1 MRSNRAG
8 CRAGILGIAALFA
21 CACERPVERPLID
34 VPSVRD
40 SATGAATGPAARE
53 RFEAMRRESRRPV
66 VVFLGDSLTAGLSL
80 EEDQA
85 FPAVAGELLAA
96 EGLPVEVRN
105 AGVSGDTSAGGL
117 ARLDWQLRQ
126 RPDFLFLCL
135 GANDGLRGQPVAG
148 IEANLREIIER
159 SRAAGVDVVLAGI
172 RMPPNYGPE
181 YAEQFEAIYPRLAAA
196 YDLPFVPFLLEG
208 VAAEATLNLPDGIHP
223 NPEGHRIIGRTV
235 ADALAPRIR
244 ALHEGSAGAAG

>member
-1 MRSNRAG
+1 MRVIRTI
-8 CRAGILGIAALFA
+8 RRA
-21 CACERPVERPLID
+21 CAPGLAAFLVLACELPVEKPKVD
-34 VPSVRD
+34 VPPVRD
-40 SATGAATGPAARE
+40 SATGAATGAAARE
-53 RFEAMRRESRRPV
+53 HAATLRHEVWRPV

-96 EGLPVEVRN
+96 EGLPIEVRN

-126 RPDFLFLCL
+126 HPDLLFLCL

-159 SRAAGVDVVLAGI
+159 TRAAGVRVVLAGI
-172 RMPPNYGPE
+172 RIPPNYGPE
-181 YAEQFEAIYPRLAAA
+181 YADQFAAIYPRLAEA
-196 YDLPFVPFLLEG
+196 YDLPLVPFLLEG
-208 VAAEATLNLPDGIHP
+208 VAARPDLNLPDGIHP
-223 NPEGHRIIGRTV
+223 NPEGHRIVGRTV
-235 ADALAPRIR
+235 ADALAPRVR
-244 ALHEGSAGAAG
+244 ELEAAEAAAR

>member
-1 MRSNRAG
+1 MRTYRTVRRAWVP
-8 CRAGILGIAALFA
+8 ALAALLA
-21 CACERPVERPLID
+21 TACELPVEKPRVDIP
-34 VPSVRD
+34 PVRD
-40 SATGAATGPAARE
+40 SATGAATGAAARE
-53 RFEAMRRESRRPV
+53 RVAALRRESRKPV

-80 EEDQA
+80 EVAEA

-96 EGLPVEVRN
+96 EGLPIEVRN

-117 ARLDWQLRQ
+117 ERLDWQLRQ
-126 RPDFLFLCL
+126 DPDLLFLCL

-181 YAEQFEAIYPRLAAA
+181 YTEQFEAIYPRLAAA

-208 VAAEATLNLPDGIHP
+208 VAADATLNLPDGIHP

-244 ALHEGSAGAAG
+244 ALRQGSAGAAG